1 MSKNDAVNIENIQKL
16 SVEILDVFKHHKEVA
31 AGDVIATLVTVIG
44 FVSRRVGHDRPDL
57 QALMLRLALE
67 GLKAVIKNDVGN
79 EPQDLD
85 IDSIDFPVG
94 EA

>member
-1 MSKNDAVNIENIQKL
+1 MSKNDAVDIENVQKL
-16 SVEILDVFKHHKEVA
+16 SVEILDVFKHHKKVA

-44 FVSRRVGHDRPDL
+44 FVSRKVGHDRPDL
-57 QALMLRLALE
+57 QALMLRLALG